1 MTTYWRTFLFLVLV
15 TFMGSGVA
23 VAKEL
28 EYEVIEDVYD
38 DTTQIRTLTEQ
49 APVADGKGWLIRT
62 TLYTPHAIT
71 MDVVLVPV
79 STTTRGLFQVVASAT
94 DSVPDPISAPS
105 SIRLEYEVIEDV
117 FDDTTHI
124 RSITEQAPV
133 SDGKGWLIRTTLYTP
148 HAITMDVVLVPVSTT
163 KKGLFHVT
171 E

>member
-1 MTTYWRTFLFLVLV
+1 
-15 TFMGSGVA
+15 MGSGVA

-79 STTTRGLFQVVASAT
+79 STT
-94 DSVPDPISAPS
+94 
-105 SIRLEYEVIEDV
+105 
-117 FDDTTHI
+117 
-124 RSITEQAPV
+124 
-133 SDGKGWLIRTTLYTP
+133 
-148 HAITMDVVLVPVSTT
+148 